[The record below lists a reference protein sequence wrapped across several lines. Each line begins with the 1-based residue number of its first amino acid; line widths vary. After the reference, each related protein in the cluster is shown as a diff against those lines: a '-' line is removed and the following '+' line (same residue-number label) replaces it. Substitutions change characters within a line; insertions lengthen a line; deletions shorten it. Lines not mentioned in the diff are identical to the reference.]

1 MALPDLVLIGAPKC
15 GTTSLFHWL
24 AAHPDVATGTRKE
37 CQYLVDEG
45 SSIFHANANYRH
57 HGLDGYAA
65 QFGDGQVVFD
75 ATPGYLYQETALRVL
90 AEEIPDARLLVVVR
104 DPVDRFV
111 SAHRYYTN
119 NQPVLDASVTA
130 MQLFERCLAGGDG
143 LPADEFVRDA
153 LGQGEY
159 ARHLDRWAHA
169 CGRERL
175 RVMTSQDLRDRPR
188 WVLEELAAWTDLDPA
203 PFADLDLADHNVTYQ
218 VRHQG
223 LQKVTAK
230 VRHLVPRGRVRSV
243 LARTYHRVN
252 LAQGER
258 PAEPDQDVLDR
269 LAEHYRA
276 WDERLANDWQVD
288 VSRWRSQR

>member
-1 MALPDLVLIGAPKC
+1 MALPNLVLIGAPKC

-45 SSIFHANANYRH
+45 SSIFHQNANYRD

-65 QFGDGQVVFD
+65 QFGDGAVVFD
-75 ATPGYLYQETALRVL
+75 ATPGYLYQETARRVL
-90 AEEIPDARLLVVVR
+90 STEIPDARLLVVVR

-130 MQLFERCLAGGDG
+130 EQLLDLCLAGGDG

-159 ARHLDRWAHA
+159 ARHLDRWAEA
-169 CGRERL
+169 CGRDRL

-188 WVLEELAAWTDLDPA
+188 WVLDELSAWTGLDPA
-203 PFADLDLADHNVTYQ
+203 PFAGLDLADHNVTYK

-230 VRHLVPRGRVRSV
+230 VRHLVPDGPIRAAM
-243 LARTYHRVN
+243 ARAYHRIN
-252 LAQGER
+252 LSRGER
-258 PAEPDQDVLDR
+258 PAEPDQEVLDR
-269 LAEHYRA
+269 LAQYYRA
-276 WDERLANDWQVD
+276 GDGRLASDWQVD
-288 VSRWRSQR
+288 VSGWRSQR